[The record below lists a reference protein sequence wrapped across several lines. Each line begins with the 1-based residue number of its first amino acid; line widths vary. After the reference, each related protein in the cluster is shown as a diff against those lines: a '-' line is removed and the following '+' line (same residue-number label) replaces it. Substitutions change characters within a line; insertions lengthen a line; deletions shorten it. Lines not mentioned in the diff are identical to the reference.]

1 MIKICAI
8 SDLHGYLPKIEP
20 CDLVLI
26 CGDIVG
32 LRAQRYPKS
41 CKKWY
46 IDWFKPWVNE
56 LPCDKVLFIPGNHEV
71 GMEGHEEE
79 YKKLFGPYDK
89 ATVLFHESYEYLG
102 SDGETYKIFGTPYCK
117 IFGNWAYMY
126 PDDTLRQAF
135 SEIPENLDILI
146 THDQPYEFGDIL
158 LQEDCPWADGS
169 HIGNKPL
176 LEAILAK
183 QPRYQ
188 LNGHLHSCS
197 HEKIMINNTSHYNV
211 SMKDEKY
218 NIVYEPLYLDIE

>member
-32 LRAQRYPKS
+32 LHAQRYPKS

-46 IDWFKPWVNE
+46 IDLFKPWVNE

-158 LQEDCPWADGS
+158 LQEDCHWADGS